1 MKILLDENL
10 PLKLKTSFGK
20 NYRVYSVRE
29 MGWAGVKNGE
39 LLQLMILKEFNIFIT
54 MDQNLPHQQNL
65 GAIPLMVFILVGVNN
80 KLETLA
86 NMMPLVLEN
95 IEKGIKFGVIRINN

>member
-10 PLKLKTSFGK
+10 PIKLKISFGK
-20 NYRVYSVRE
+20 NYQVYSVRE

-39 LLQLMILKEFNIFIT
+39 LLELMILKEFNVFIT

-65 GAIPLMVFILVGVNN
+65 GNIPLTVFILSGVNN

-86 NMMPLVLEN
+86 NMMPFVLEN